1 MMVLPAASFCF
12 FFPRSI
18 AGDYCLGSNIPN
30 ASFPK
35 RSQQLMT
42 WFTFHPGNCS
52 GWKALPH
59 PDCARLLRPGQDAAG
74 RERSGRS
81 WEEQGA
87 SWVSVLVAPSSC
99 TKLLVLSRASPSP
112 LLLCATL
119 QLAQVLLSDVGYTLL
134 KNTYGKDWGGT
145 QRGWLLAPHA
155 FSVSLF
161 LWSCFL
167 LVVTKC

>member
-1 MMVLPAASFCF
+1 MMVLPDASFVF
-12 FFPRSI
+12 FFPHSI

-30 ASFPK
+30 ASFLK

-74 RERSGRS
+74 REQSDRS
-81 WEEQGA
+81 WEEQGV
-87 SWVSVLVAPSSC
+87 SWVRVLVAPSSR
-99 TKLLVLSRASPSP
+99 TKVLVLSRAP

-119 QLAQVLLSDVGYTLL
+119 QLAQVPLSDVGYPLL

-145 QRGWLLAPHA
+145 QRGWLLAPRA

-167 LVVTKC
+167 LVVKKC